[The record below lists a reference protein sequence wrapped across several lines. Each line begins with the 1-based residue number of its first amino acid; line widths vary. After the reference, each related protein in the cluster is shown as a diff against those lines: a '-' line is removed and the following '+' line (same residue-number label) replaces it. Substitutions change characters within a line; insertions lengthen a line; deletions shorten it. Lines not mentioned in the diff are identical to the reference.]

1 MIRPWKTMVAVVSLL
16 AIGAASGV
24 TFDRLHHRQ
33 SNRHMSMMEEV
44 RKDPVGALDRRLGL
58 STDQRERVAAII
70 QQRQGA
76 IDGVWRDTH
85 IRLQATID
93 SVVNEIAAVLDPDQ
107 AETFRAAA
115 RELHGQPRVM
125 QHPQ

>member
-1 MIRPWKTMVAVVSLL
+1 MMRSWKTVVAVISLL

-33 SNRHMSMMEEV
+33 SNRHMTLMEEV
-44 RKDPVGALDRRLGL
+44 QKDPIGVLDRRLGL
-58 STDQRERVAAII
+58 RPEQRERVAAII

-76 IDGVWRDTH
+76 IDAVWNETH

-93 SVVNEIAAVLDPDQ
+93 SVVNEIAAVLDPEQ
-107 AETFRAAA
+107 AKTFREGA
-115 RELHGQPRVM
+115 RELHGQPGMMHRR
-125 QHPQ
+125 

>member
-1 MIRPWKTMVAVVSLL
+1 MIRPWRTVVAVISLI

-33 SNRHMSMMEEV
+33 SNRHMALMDEV
-44 RKDPVGALDRRLGL
+44 RNDPIGALDRRLSL
-58 STDQRERVAAII
+58 RPEQRERVAAII

-76 IDGVWRDTH
+76 IDAVWNDTH

-107 AETFRAAA
+107 AATFRAAA
-115 RELHGQPRVM
+115 RELHGDPRFM
-125 QHPQ
+125 HQR